1 MQPLKQGSRGAEV
14 TKLQQML
21 KDAGFFP
28 KSQSTTEYFGP
39 ITEKALREYQASKGL
54 TVDGIFGPQSNNVLK
69 NNQQLVDVVQ
79 NLQKSGNATAAQK
92 FQQLID
98 SGDQRAV
105 VLAQGLQNNVAITPE
120 TLQVNREITD
130 AEQAKYYQQ
139 LEQRSRGDLDS
150 YLSSQLR
157 DYGLSDEALQSGLVS
172 DKNTLDDTEGI
183 RGTWASSARKER
195 ANSLLNQY
203 NQKFQ
208 ANANTMADNFGAKQR
223 DFEYNFGANV
233 PKPVFNQTQ
242 AAFNGEKPTFSATQS
257 QAYNPFGFV
266 GRYNA
271 ERESN
276 KRAGGTQNLTTQ
288 MYNPFNV

>member
-1 MQPLKQGSRGAEV
+1 MQPLKSGSRGPEV

-69 NNQQLVDVVQ
+69 NNQQLIDIVE
-79 NLQKSGNATAAQK
+79 NLRKSGNATAAQK
-92 FQQLID
+92 FQELID
-98 SGDQRAV
+98 SGDQRV
-105 VLAQGLQNNVAITPE
+105 VALVEGLKNNVAITPE
-120 TLQVNREITD
+120 TINVNREIAD
-130 AEQAKYYQQ
+130 KEQAKYYQQ
-139 LEQRSRGDLDS
+139 LEERSRGDLDA

-157 DYGLSDEALQSGLVS
+157 DYGLSDEALQSGLAA
-172 DKNTLDDTEGI
+172 DKANLDDTEGI

-208 ANANTMADNFGAKQR
+208 ANANTMEDNFGAKQR

-233 PKPVFNQTQ
+233 PKPVFNKTQ
-242 AAFNGEKPTFSATQS
+242 ASFAGEKPTFSSTQS
-257 QAYNPFGFV
+257 QTYNPFGFV

>member
-1 MQPLKQGSRGAEV
+1 MQPLKYGSRGPEV

-69 NNQQLVDVVQ
+69 NNQQLTGIVQ
-79 NLQKSGNATAAQK
+79 TLQQSGNPTAAQK

-98 SGDQRAV
+98 SGDQRAI
-105 VLAQGLQNNVAITPE
+105 VLAQGLQNNVSITPE
-120 TLQVNREITD
+120 TLQANREIAD

-139 LEQRSRGDLDS
+139 LEQRSRGDLDA

-208 ANANTMADNFGAKQR
+208 ANANTVEDNIGAKQR

-233 PKPVFNQTQ
+233 PKPIFNKTQ
-242 AAFNGEKPTFSATQS
+242 ASFNGEKPTFTSTQT

-276 KRAGGTQNLTTQ
+276 KRAGGTQNLATQ

>member
-1 MQPLKQGSRGAEV
+1 M
-14 TKLQQML
+14 
-21 KDAGFFP
+21 
-28 KSQSTTEYFGP
+28 
-39 ITEKALREYQASKGL
+39 
-54 TVDGIFGPQSNNVLK
+54 
-69 NNQQLVDVVQ
+69 VDVVQ

-172 DKNTLDDTEGI
+172 DKNTLNDTEGI

-208 ANANTMADNFGAKQR
+208 ANANTVADNFGDKQR

-233 PKPVFNQTQ
+233 PNPVFNKTQ
-242 AAFNGEKPTFSATQS
+242 ASFTGEKPTFASTQS

-288 MYNPFNV
+288 MYNPFDV

>member
-1 MQPLKQGSRGAEV
+1 MQPLQFGSRGPEV

-28 KSQSTTEYFGP
+28 QSQSTTEYFGP
-39 ITEKALREYQASKGL
+39 ITEKALKEYQKARSL
-54 TVDGIFGPQSNNVLK
+54 TIDGIYGPQSNNVLK
-69 NNQQLVDVVQ
+69 NNQQLTGIVQ
-79 NLQKSGNATAAQK
+79 TLQQSGNATAAQK

-105 VLAQGLQNNVAITPE
+105 VLAQGLKNNISITPE
-120 TLQVNREITD
+120 TLQVNREIAD

-139 LEQRSRGDLDS
+139 LEQRSRGDLDA

-157 DYGLSDEALQSGLVS
+157 DYGLSDEALQTGLVS

-208 ANANTMADNFGAKQR
+208 ANANTIEDDFTNKQR
-223 DFEYNFGANV
+223 AFEYDFGANV
-233 PKPVFNQTQ
+233 PKPIFNKTQ
-242 AAFNGEKPTFSATQS
+242 ASFNGEKPTFSTTQS

>member
-1 MQPLKQGSRGAEV
+1 MQPLKYGSRGPEV

-28 KSQSTTEYFGP
+28 QSQSTTEYFGP
-39 ITEKALREYQASKGL
+39 ITEKALKEYQQSRGL
-54 TVDGIFGPQSNNVLK
+54 TVDGIYGPQTNNVLK
-69 NNQQLVDVVQ
+69 NNQELNNIVQ
-79 NLQKSGNATAAQK
+79 TLQQSGNPAAAQK

-98 SGDQRAV
+98 SGDQRAI
-105 VLAQGLQNNVAITPE
+105 VLAQGLKNNISITPE
-120 TLQVNREITD
+120 TLRVNREIAD

-139 LEQRSRGDLDS
+139 LEQRSRGDLDA

-157 DYGLSDEALQSGLVS
+157 DYGLSNEALQQGLMS
-172 DKNTLDDTEGI
+172 DKAILDDTEGI
-183 RGTWASSARKER
+183 KGTWASSARKER

-208 ANANTMADNFGAKQR
+208 ANANTMEDNFGAKQR

-233 PKPVFNQTQ
+233 PKPIFNKTQ
-242 AAFNGEKPTFSATQS
+242 ASFVGEKPVFASSQS

-288 MYNPFNV
+288 MYNPFNI

>member
-69 NNQQLVDVVQ
+69 NNERVNNMITKLE
-79 NLQKSGNATAAQK
+79 LSGNYDAARRVSE
-92 FQQLID
+92 LRD
-98 SGDQRAV
+98 SGDQRV
-105 VLAQGLQNNVAITPE
+105 ISLVDGIENNISVTND
-120 TLQVNREITD
+120 TLQVNREMAD
-130 AEQAKYYQQ
+130 KEQAKYYQQ
-139 LEQRSRGDLDS
+139 LEERSRGDLDA

-157 DYGLSDEALQSGLVS
+157 DYGLSDEALQQGLVS
-172 DKNTLDDTEGI
+172 DKATLDDTEGI
-183 RGTWASSARKER
+183 KGTWASSARKER

-208 ANANTMADNFGAKQR
+208 ANANTVADNFGAKQR

-233 PKPVFNQTQ
+233 PNPVFNKTQ
-242 AAFNGEKPTFSATQS
+242 ASFTGEKPTFASTQS
-257 QAYNPFGFV
+257 QVYNPFGFV

>member
-1 MQPLKQGSRGAEV
+1 MQPLQFGSRGPEV

-39 ITEKALREYQASKGL
+39 ITEKALKEYQASKGL

-69 NNQQLVDVVQ
+69 NNERVNNMITKLE
-79 NLQKSGNATAAQK
+79 LSGNYDAARRVSE
-92 FQQLID
+92 LRD
-98 SGDQRAV
+98 SGDQRV
-105 VLAQGLQNNVAITPE
+105 ISLVDGIENNISVTND
-120 TLQVNREITD
+120 TLQVNREIAD
-130 AEQAKYYQQ
+130 KEQAKYYQQ
-139 LEQRSRGDLDS
+139 LEERSRGDLDA

-157 DYGLSDEALQSGLVS
+157 DYGLSDEALQQGLVS
-172 DKNTLDDTEGI
+172 DKANLDDTEGV

-233 PKPVFNQTQ
+233 PKPVFNKTQ
-242 AAFNGEKPTFSATQS
+242 ASFAGEKPTFSSTQS
-257 QAYNPFGFV
+257 QSYNPFGFV

>member
-1 MQPLKQGSRGAEV
+1 MKPLQKGARGEEV
-14 TKLQQML
+14 TQLQQML

-28 KSQSTTEYFGP
+28 KDQATTQYFGP
-39 ITEKALREYQASKGL
+39 ITEKALKEYQASKGL

-69 NNQQLVDVVQ
+69 NNQQLTDIV
-79 NLQKSGNATAAQK
+79 NKLQQSGNPIAAQK

-105 VLAQGLQNNVAITPE
+105 VLAQGLQNNVSITPE
-120 TLQVNREITD
+120 TLQVNREIAD

-139 LEQRSRGDLDS
+139 LEQRSRGDLDA

-157 DYGLSDEALQSGLVS
+157 DYGLSNEALQSGLTS
-172 DKNTLDDTEGI
+172 DKATLDDTEGI

-195 ANSLLNQY
+195 ANSLINQY
-203 NQKFQ
+203 NQKLQ
-208 ANANTMADNFGAKQR
+208 ANANTVEDNFGTKQR

-233 PKPVFNQTQ
+233 PKPTFDKTQ
-242 AAFNGEKPTFSATQS
+242 AVLAGEKPTFTNTQS
-257 QAYNPFGFV
+257 QVYNPFGFV

>member
-1 MQPLKQGSRGAEV
+1 MQPLKYGSRGPEV

-39 ITEKALREYQASKGL
+39 ITEKALKEYQASKGL

-208 ANANTMADNFGAKQR
+208 ANANTVEDNIGTKQR

-233 PKPVFNQTQ
+233 PKPIFNKTQ
-242 AAFNGEKPTFSATQS
+242 ASFNGEKPTFTSTQT